1 MKKSLILFTV
11 TALASGIL
19 TACGSS
25 GTYDKYVKLGDY
37 KGIELTKIKPEVT
50 DESLQDEIDTTDVTP
65 LNHVMDLQNVFREDI
80 VHESMGVEKVLS
92 NAPSENE
99 NMFQVPKIV

>member
-1 MKKSLILFTV
+1 MSRLEFTEDELEKQYEQLGSIIDMMDSL
-11 TALASGIL
+11 S
-19 TACGSS
+19 
-25 GTYDKYVKLGDY
+25 
-37 KGIELTKIKPEVT
+37 
-50 DESLQDEIDTTDVTP
+50 EIDTTDVTP

>member
-1 MKKSLILFTV
+1 M
-11 TALASGIL
+11 
-19 TACGSS
+19 
-25 GTYDKYVKLGDY
+25 
-37 KGIELTKIKPEVT
+37 LTKEAVERVAHLSRLEFT
-50 DESLQDEIDTTDVTP
+50 EDELEKQYEQLGSIIDMMDSLSEIDTTDVTP
-65 LNHVMDLQNVFREDI
+65 LNHVMNLQNVFREDI

>member
-1 MKKSLILFTV
+1 M
-11 TALASGIL
+11 
-19 TACGSS
+19 
-25 GTYDKYVKLGDY
+25 
-37 KGIELTKIKPEVT
+37 LTKEAVERVAHLSRLEFSEEELEKQFEQLGSII
-50 DESLQDEIDTTDVTP
+50 DMMDSLSEIDTNDVPP
-65 LNHVMDLQNVFREDI
+65 LNHVMDIQNVFRQDD

>member
-1 MKKSLILFTV
+1 M
-11 TALASGIL
+11 
-19 TACGSS
+19 
-25 GTYDKYVKLGDY
+25 
-37 KGIELTKIKPEVT
+37 LTKEAVERVAHLSRLEFT
-50 DESLQDEIDTTDVTP
+50 EDELEKQYEQLGSIIDMMDSLSEIYTTDVTP

>member
-1 MKKSLILFTV
+1 MEKQYEQLGSIIDMMDSL
-11 TALASGIL
+11 S
-19 TACGSS
+19 
-25 GTYDKYVKLGDY
+25 
-37 KGIELTKIKPEVT
+37 
-50 DESLQDEIDTTDVTP
+50 EIDTTDVTP